1 MRLKTPKIIY
11 FHICAVK
18 NIPNVSLPYG
28 EVINMMASVLQIL
41 FQLSAASGLA
51 FMVLCTVS
59 VIISFVR
66 GGIKI
71 SMARDEADETDN

>member
-1 MRLKTPKIIY
+1 ML
-11 FHICAVK
+11 
-18 NIPNVSLPYG
+18 
-28 EVINMMASVLQIL
+28 ASVLQIL

-51 FMVLCTVS
+51 FMILCAVS

-71 SMARDEADETDN
+71 SKVRDETDETDN

>member
-1 MRLKTPKIIY
+1 ML
-11 FHICAVK
+11 
-18 NIPNVSLPYG
+18 
-28 EVINMMASVLQIL
+28 ASVLQIL
-41 FQLSAASGLA
+41 FKLSAASGLA
-51 FMVLCTVS
+51 FMILCAVS

>member
-1 MRLKTPKIIY
+1 
-11 FHICAVK
+11 
-18 NIPNVSLPYG
+18 
-28 EVINMMASVLQIL
+28 MMASVLQIL

-71 SMARDEADETDN
+71 SMARDEQEKEDK

>member
-1 MRLKTPKIIY
+1 MQEK
-11 FHICAVK
+11 ASM
-18 NIPNVSLPYG
+18 NG
-28 EVINMMASVLQIL
+28 EVRIGVINMMASVLQIL

-71 SMARDEADETDN
+71 SKARDETDETDN

>member
-1 MRLKTPKIIY
+1 MQEKSST
-11 FHICAVK
+11 
-18 NIPNVSLPYG
+18 NG
-28 EVINMMASVLQIL
+28 EVRIGVINMMASVLQIL

-71 SMARDEADETDN
+71 SKVRDETDETDN